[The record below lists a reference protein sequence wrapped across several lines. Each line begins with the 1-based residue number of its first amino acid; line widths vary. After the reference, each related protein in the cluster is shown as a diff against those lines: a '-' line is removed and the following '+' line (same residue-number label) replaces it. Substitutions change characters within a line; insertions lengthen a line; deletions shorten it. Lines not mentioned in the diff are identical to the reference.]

1 MPDEGEV
8 QAGNK
13 DTMHAIKEGTMEK
26 EKKVILVIF
35 FLAVCLLLS
44 SCGVFMETI
53 PAGKILSPEP
63 NDHFSTINGIRYHYR
78 EYTGAGTDIL
88 LIHGFGSSSY
98 TWEQV
103 APILSD
109 AGYHVW
115 ALDMKGFGWSDKPR
129 GDDYDPVTLAKEVNA
144 WLEVMGIER
153 PVLVGNSLGGTIGI
167 IMAVDHPENVDRLI
181 LIDAHG
187 YHQKKP
193 LIIRVMN
200 RGPGAFVTK
209 LTFGKWLVKGNL
221 KMVFFDGKLV
231 TDERIDA
238 YYDRLRTEGARD
250 AQTAVSRAIMEY
262 ATDPYIEKLS
272 VISAPTLIIWGAED
286 QWIPVEHGYR
296 FQKDIP
302 GAALTV
308 IPDCGH
314 IPQEECPETT
324 AQLIQAFVN

>member
-1 MPDEGEV
+1 
-8 QAGNK
+8 
-13 DTMHAIKEGTMEK
+13 MEK
-26 EKKVILVIF
+26 ERKVILVIF
-35 FLAVCLLLS
+35 FLAVCLILS

-53 PAGKILSPEP
+53 PAGKILSPES
-63 NDHFSTINGIRYHYR
+63 NDHFVTINDIRYHYR
-78 EYTGAGTDIL
+78 EYPGAGTDIL
-88 LIHGFGSSSY
+88 LIHGFGSSTY

-129 GDDYDPVTLAKEVNA
+129 GDDYDPVTLAKEVNT
-144 WLEVMGIER
+144 WLKVMGIER
-153 PVLVGNSLGGTIGI
+153 PVLVGNSLGGMIGI

-200 RGPGAFVTK
+200 SGLGAFVTK
-209 LTFGKWLVKGNL
+209 WTFGKWLVKGNL
-221 KMVFFDGKLV
+221 DMVFFDRKLV

-272 VISAPTLIIWGAED
+272 VISAPTLIIWGEED
-286 QWIPVEHGYR
+286 HWIPVEHGYQ

-302 GAALTV
+302 GADLKV
-308 IPDCGH
+308 IPECGH
-314 IPQEECPETT
+314 IPQEERPETT
-324 AQLIQAFVN
+324 AQLIQAFVK